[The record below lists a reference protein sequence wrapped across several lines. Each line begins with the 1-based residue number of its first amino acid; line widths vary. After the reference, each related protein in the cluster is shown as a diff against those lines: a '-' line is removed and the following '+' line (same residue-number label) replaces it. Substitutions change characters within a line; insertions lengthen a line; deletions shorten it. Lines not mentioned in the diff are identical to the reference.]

1 MNRIKVSYSNGFE
14 IDDFQNE
21 IWRASDEI
29 KLEKYWSGDLARRNR
44 HAGAR
49 IVWTEKALF
58 VRFEGIQRENL
69 IVNLHPKHGEK
80 TMGLW
85 EFDVFEIFVA
95 PDSENINSYFEF
107 EVAPNGEWLDA
118 KIDILPDGTR
128 RADFQIDS
136 GMTAAVKVC
145 EDKILAMI
153 KIEWQAFGKT
163 PQTGEVW
170 RGNLFRCIGE
180 GASRGFMAWQPTK
193 TPAPNFHV
201 PEAFGEFEFIKY

>member
-1 MNRIKVSYSNGFE
+1 
-14 IDDFQNE
+14 
-21 IWRASDEI
+21 
-29 KLEKYWSGDLARRNR
+29 
-44 HAGAR
+44 
-49 IVWTEKALF
+49 
-58 VRFEGIQRENL
+58 
-69 IVNLHPKHGEK
+69 
-80 TMGLW
+80 
-85 EFDVFEIFVA
+85 
-95 PDSENINSYFEF
+95 
-107 EVAPNGEWLDA
+107 
-118 KIDILPDGTR
+118 
-128 RADFQIDS
+128 
-136 GMTAAVKVC
+136 MTAAVKVC